1 MLDDTDLYQTY
12 ACPQSN
18 SITTLYQIDILKL
31 HLNSKD
37 LHFTLVTFF
46 SKGGGNIVLI
56 VTKQTPLFLP
66 ILLSINFNSLSYNI
80 RKNEKNSLVNF
91 FSRAENVSFIVKK
104 LLYETIK
111 LLKSSPITVSIKNKL
126 SF

>member
-1 MLDDTDLYQTY
+1 
-12 ACPQSN
+12 
-18 SITTLYQIDILKL
+18 
-31 HLNSKD
+31 
-37 LHFTLVTFF
+37 
-46 SKGGGNIVLI
+46 VLI
-56 VTKQTPLFLP
+56 VTNQTPLSIP

-80 RKNEKNSLVNF
+80 RKIEKQFIGDF
-91 FSRAENVSFIVKK
+91 FSRAQNVSFIVKK